1 MCFPAGYTSSL
12 IIKPKGWSSYSEPQ
26 AQSENTKSLWT
37 WGRSEAR
44 GVSGPLQCLWNQTRW
59 ESAGSILESGWPCQY
74 EILKPLRF
82 HLPGWIKTERIRSNQ
97 MDRETAI
104 IADEGFCSNLK
115 SPVPA
120 GCEGQSNPKYCPLG
134 HLSPPRSELHFGRDC
149 QPPCCLLK
157 LDPQLLEL
165 DLWWV

>member
-1 MCFPAGYTSSL
+1 
-12 IIKPKGWSSYSEPQ
+12 
-26 AQSENTKSLWT
+26 
-37 WGRSEAR
+37 
-44 GVSGPLQCLWNQTRW
+44 
-59 ESAGSILESGWPCQY
+59 
-74 EILKPLRF
+74 
-82 HLPGWIKTERIRSNQ
+82 

-165 DLWWV
+165 TYGEFKSWSKNREIDDGILVAAKSTAPRDV